1 MRDVYHAAKLQKVLG
16 YTKLR
21 NIIINRA
28 VSRDAGYK
36 GRIDSRVTTWKDF
49 IVNAGGNLND
59 HSTLAVPLTE
69 LEGMVNEAKLGEVA
83 QTGMKKLKSL
93 QARRLGNQ
101 MPGLNTATDA
111 PMAKLHQA
119 VIS

>member
-1 MRDVYHAAKLQKVLG
+1 MYHAAKVQKVLG
-16 YTKLR
+16 HTKLR

-36 GRIDSRVTTWKDF
+36 GRIDSCVTTWKDF
-49 IVNAGGNLND
+49 IINAGGNFND
-59 HSTLAVPLTE
+59 HSTRAVTLTE
-69 LEGMVNEAKLGEVA
+69 LEGMVNEANLGEVV
-83 QTGMKKLKSL
+83 QRGMKLKSL
-93 QARRLGNQ
+93 QVGRLGNQ
-101 MPGLNTATDA
+101 MLGLNTATDA